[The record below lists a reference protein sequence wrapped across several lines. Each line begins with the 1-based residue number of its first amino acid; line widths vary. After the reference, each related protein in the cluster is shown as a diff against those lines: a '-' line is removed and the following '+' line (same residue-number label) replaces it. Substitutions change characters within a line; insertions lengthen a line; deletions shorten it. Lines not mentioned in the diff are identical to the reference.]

1 MNLHAAHFSL
11 RLEPLRPVDSE
22 DWVRVRASVA
32 GSVFTGVFEAFVQLE
47 DLQRFHGAV
56 QHMYA
61 EVGSPNEAVLSCR
74 EPGVYV
80 RLLSNQIGQVEGNYT
95 FEAEDGSLAK
105 LCGSFEVDQSSLPE
119 LAASIQELT
128 ALLSKNVA

>member
-32 GSVFTGVFEAFVQLE
+32 GGVFTGMFEAFLQLE
-47 DLQRFHGAV
+47 DLQRFRQAV
-56 QHMYA
+56 QHMHA
-61 EVGSPNEAVLSCR
+61 EVGPPIEAVLSCH
-74 EPGVYV
+74 EPGIYV
-80 RLLSNQIGQVEGNYT
+80 RLLSNQLGQVEGNYT

-105 LCGSFEVDQSSLPE
+105 LTGSFQVDQSLLPE
-119 LAASIQELT
+119 LAASTQELI
-128 ALLSKNVA
+128 ALLSENVA